1 MKLVWI
7 FCYLFLLRCTNGTA
21 EGNLDKA
28 QSVDVRGIRPNQK
41 VILFKSLIEENCV
54 QHLDGKRA
62 PCEAKQRSCAFRL
75 ANSCTCLVSNV
86 YSCLLRAIS
95 ESPFKGTIVILCVVG
110 QLFVYLSG
118 IRGLTSNRKRNK
130 SDWLVRSRKGSL
142 CVRCLLHEPGPSVF
156 TCDNCQ
162 AFKSVSLSTFYLT
175 LARNNH

>member
-95 ESPFKGTIVILCVVG
+95 ESPFKGTIVILCVIG
-110 QLFVYLSG
+110 QLFVYYLEFADWLRIKSETSPTDSCDQG
-118 IRGLTSNRKRNK
+118 RGLSVCVAYYTNLGQAYSLVITVRRSKVCRWAHFTS
-130 SDWLVRSRKGSL
+130 L
-142 CVRCLLHEPGPSVF
+142 
-156 TCDNCQ
+156 
-162 AFKSVSLSTFYLT
+162 
-175 LARNNH
+175 